1 MSADFDRDQLLD
13 IFVAEAGDD
22 MKRFWNA
29 LHPEG
34 DAHPEPDAVAEF
46 HAVGHKLK
54 GAALLYGFAGLG
66 RLGALLEETLER
78 VREIPVDRWSVALQL
93 IRDIVASFRSQVE
106 QIGRGGGED
115 PSVVEDFV
123 RRCSDLLPPGPSDV
137 SDELGESSSVLAEEY
152 LIPDLDDE
160 VLSYFSPE
168 AEEYLNTIQTLAQ
181 RLEDDCKDSE
191 TIHQL
196 YRVAHTLKG
205 SAYTVGF
212 QVVGDIAH
220 PIEYCMIAV
229 REGRA
234 NITADWVPVIRHA
247 VQVIR
252 ALMAR
257 DVQSMARLQQEVPR
271 IKTLLAGLEEGV
283 IQAPPLIATFDQEQT
298 LPAHEAMSPGQSL
311 ADSSMQSMTSTS
323 HSDPLAED
331 YLIPHLDAEVM
342 SYFAPEAQEYLEHL
356 EADLLRVDK
365 DTADSETV
373 HQLFRIAHT
382 LKGSAYTVGF
392 QSIGDLTHHIEDF
405 MGAVREG
412 HLQFM
417 PGHTDVLLRAIDV
430 IRILMRRDPSALE
443 RMRQRFASSLQELKQ
458 LGHSQSASDIPSSIL
473 PVNAQTEV
481 AEEAVHVESSSKS
494 AEGKTSE
501 EREVIRVSRE
511 RLERLLNLVGELV
524 IDRGRLEQR
533 LKTLNILAGQVA
545 ANKGR
550 LIDAVRTF
558 EDKHTFSFQPSPT
571 APGEES
577 AQSLAGISDFGS
589 LEFDKYD
596 DFNILAR
603 RISEVTADITESLS
617 QLTGSIHRAQDDMS
631 QLQ

>member
-34 DAHPEPDAVAEF
+34 NADPQPDDVAEF

-54 GAALLYGFAGLG
+54 GAALLYGFSGLG
-66 RLGALLEETLER
+66 RLGALLEETLEQ
-78 VREIPVDRWSVALQL
+78 VREIPAERWSVALEL

-115 PSVVEDFV
+115 PSVVEDFI
-123 RRCSDLLPPGPSDV
+123 RRCGDVIPPGSPNV
-137 SDELGESSSVLAEEY
+137 SEEVGESANGLAEGY
-152 LIPDLDDE
+152 LIPSLDDE

-168 AEEYLNTIQTLAQ
+168 ADEYLNTIQTLLQ
-181 RLEDDCKDSE
+181 RLEGDHKNLE

-220 PIEYCMIAV
+220 PIESCMLAV
-229 REGRA
+229 REGQA
-234 NITADWVPVIRHA
+234 SIAADWIPVIRHA

-252 ALMAR
+252 VLMAR
-257 DVQSMARLQQEVPR
+257 DVQSVSRLQQEVPR
-271 IKTLLAGLEEGV
+271 VKTALQGLEKG
-283 IQAPPLIATFDQEQT
+283 ISQAPAVIATLDQTET
-298 LPAHEAMSPGQSL
+298 LPVQEAMPPFPCATDSAEQA
-311 ADSSMQSMTSTS
+311 ADSTS
-323 HSDPLAED
+323 HSSLLAED
-331 YLIPHLDAEVM
+331 YLVPHLDAEVM

-365 DTADSETV
+365 NAADPETV
-373 HQLFRIAHT
+373 HQLFRTAHT

-392 QSIGDLTHHIEDF
+392 QAIGDLTHHIEDF

-412 HLQFM
+412 HLEFL
-417 PGHTDVLLRAIDV
+417 PGHTDVLLRTIDV
-430 IRILMRRDPSALE
+430 IRALMRRDPSALG
-443 RMRQRFASSLQELKQ
+443 RLRQRFAASLQELKE
-458 LGHSQSASDIPSSIL
+458 LGRSPSAVDVPSSIL
-473 PVNAQTEV
+473 PVNPPA
-481 AEEAVHVESSSKS
+481 EAVEEPIVVDSPSKGV
-494 AEGKTSE
+494 EGKTGE

-533 LKTLNILAGQVA
+533 LKTLNLLAGQVV

-571 APGEES
+571 APGEEP
-577 AQSLAGISDFGS
+577 AQSLPGVSDF
-589 LEFDKYD
+589 
-596 DFNILAR
+596 
-603 RISEVTADITESLS
+603 
-617 QLTGSIHRAQDDMS
+617 
-631 QLQ
+631 